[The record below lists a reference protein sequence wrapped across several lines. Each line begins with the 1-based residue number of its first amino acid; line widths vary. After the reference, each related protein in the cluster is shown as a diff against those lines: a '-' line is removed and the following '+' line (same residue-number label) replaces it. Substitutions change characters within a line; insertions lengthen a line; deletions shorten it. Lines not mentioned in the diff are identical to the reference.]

1 MGPVLAL
8 RRVRVARPAVAS
20 QVEREEAGP
29 RRLAREGAEVRAHPD
44 LVLGDGEVAPLLY
57 MSSGFFL
64 PPSGSTGLRSS
75 AYSSMA
81 SRTVWVSSV
90 LTSPVATG
98 MPLTNRTKSRD
109 LLPAVW

>member
-1 MGPVLAL
+1 MLGK
-8 RRVRVARPAVAS
+8 
-20 QVEREEAGP
+20 GP
-29 RRLAREGAEVRAHPD
+29 RFVHIQTSSSETAKWTT
-44 LVLGDGEVAPLLY
+44 APLLY